1 MLFYFSTFSLNG
13 YLNVKVII
21 GTRIMRDGIG
31 TITASVILCVALYC
45 VASVGIRNVV
55 LEIAGPAL

>member
-1 MLFYFSTFSLNG
+1 M
-13 YLNVKVII
+13 KVII
-21 GTRIMRDGIG
+21 GTKIMRDGIG
-31 TITASVILCVALYC
+31 TIAASVILCVALYC